1 MKAAHSDPNAGPAR
15 APLAAIWA
23 VLAAVLLAAGPAR
36 PALAAGAAEELVEE
50 SRFSIERMLVDDE
63 LPELKGYVTRARGL
77 LIIPQLVKG
86 GFIVGAEAGSGVLMV
101 RGDDGSWSAPV
112 FVTLVAAS
120 IGLQIGGKSSKVLFA
135 VMHDAAL
142 DALLSNKVK
151 LGVDLGVA
159 VAHVGAGLEASTT
172 TAARG
177 DIFQFAVSQGLFGG
191 GALEGAVIEPRTSWN
206 DAYYGRTLG
215 AKAIVADPNLASP
228 GADALRTALD
238 RR

>member
-1 MKAAHSDPNAGPAR
+1 MKRFCIWLIAVASVSVVTLSPVAAQNNIQQRKLLLDAEAALIDLR
-15 APLAAIWA
+15 AAEPLAGKMNSAIAKASA
-23 VLAAVLLAAGPAR
+23 VLIVPNLLKGAFIVGGEGGNGVLLAR
-36 PALAAGAAEELVEE
+36 RL
-50 SRFSIERMLVDDE
+50 
-63 LPELKGYVTRARGL
+63 
-77 LIIPQLVKG
+77 
-86 GFIVGAEAGSGVLMV
+86 
-101 RGDDGSWSAPV
+101 DGSWSAPV
-112 FVTLVAAS
+112 FVTLGAAS
-120 IGLQIGGKSSKVLFA
+120 IGLQIGGQSSKVLFA

-142 DALLSNKVK
+142 DALLSDKVK

-228 GADALRTALD
+228 GADALRAALD

>member
-1 MKAAHSDPNAGPAR
+1 MSVVTLSPVAAQNNIQQRKLLLDAEAALIDLR
-15 APLAAIWA
+15 AAEPLAGKMNSAIAKASA
-23 VLAAVLLAAGPAR
+23 VLIVPNL
-36 PALAAGAAEELVEE
+36 
-50 SRFSIERMLVDDE
+50 
-63 LPELKGYVTRARGL
+63 LKGA
-77 LIIPQLVKG
+77 
-86 GFIVGAEAGSGVLMV
+86 FIVGGEGGSGVLLA
-101 RGDDGSWSAPV
+101 RRLDGSWSAPV
-112 FVTLVAAS
+112 FVTLGAAS
-120 IGLQIGGKSSKVLFA
+120 IGLQIGGQSSKVLFA

-142 DALLSNKVK
+142 DALLSDKVK

-172 TAARG
+172 TAVRG

-228 GADALRTALD
+228 GADALRAALD

>member
-1 MKAAHSDPNAGPAR
+1 MSVVTLSPVAAQDNIQQRKLLLDAEAALIDLR
-15 APLAAIWA
+15 AAEPLAGKMNSAIAKASA
-23 VLAAVLLAAGPAR
+23 VLIVPNL
-36 PALAAGAAEELVEE
+36 
-50 SRFSIERMLVDDE
+50 
-63 LPELKGYVTRARGL
+63 LKGA
-77 LIIPQLVKG
+77 
-86 GFIVGAEAGSGVLMV
+86 FIVGGEGGSGVLLA
-101 RGDDGSWSAPV
+101 RRLDGSWGAPV
-112 FVTLVAAS
+112 FVTLGAAS
-120 IGLQIGGKSSKVLFA
+120 IGLQIGGQSSKVLFA

-172 TAARG
+172 TAARD

-228 GADALRTALD
+228 GADALRAALD

>member
-1 MKAAHSDPNAGPAR
+1 MKRFCIWLIAVASVSVVTLSPVAAQNNIQQRKLLLDAEAALIDLR
-15 APLAAIWA
+15 AAEPLVGKMNSAIAKASA
-23 VLAAVLLAAGPAR
+23 VLIVPNL
-36 PALAAGAAEELVEE
+36 
-50 SRFSIERMLVDDE
+50 
-63 LPELKGYVTRARGL
+63 LKGA
-77 LIIPQLVKG
+77 
-86 GFIVGAEAGSGVLMV
+86 FIVGGEGGSGVLLA
-101 RGDDGSWSAPV
+101 RRLDGSWSAPV
-112 FVTLVAAS
+112 FVTLGAAS
-120 IGLQIGGKSSKVLFA
+120 IGLQIGGQSSKVLFA

-142 DALLSNKVK
+142 DALLSDKVK

-172 TAARG
+172 TAARD
-177 DIFQFAVSQGLFGG
+177 DIFQFAVSQGFFGG

-228 GADALRTALD
+228 GADALRAALD